1 MDVIQEAEQVVRSL
15 SADNYGNI
23 YLTKTQI
30 RKLLSAVNA
39 INNKLMVHL
48 SQRSDA
54 EGKSN
59 ELPQELTAEI
69 RYLEVKLLYQA
80 GRGDK
85 NVREFVDK
93 AKMRE
98 RITKAAKGVSEYK
111 EFAQFMEAV
120 VAFHKFHGGKD

>member
-39 INNKLMVHL
+39 INNKLMVYL
-48 SQRSDA
+48 SQRNDA
-54 EGKSN
+54 EAKSN
-59 ELPQELTAEI
+59 ELPQELAAEI

-98 RITKAAKGVSEYK
+98 RITKAAQGVSEYK